1 VAYLL
6 DSDTCIFLINRKR
19 GYEAI
24 LRRLDG
30 LRYGEVLLS
39 AITLAE
45 LRYGIAK
52 STRKAHNV
60 PRLDR
65 FLARFDA
72 RAFDEEAAKAYGPI
86 RAELEGKGT
95 PIGPLDTLIAA
106 HAVSL
111 SAILVTNNENEFSRV
126 PDLRL
131 ENWFADRGF

>member
-1 VAYLL
+1 MAYLL
-6 DSDTCIFLINRKR
+6 DTDTCIFLLNRKR

-45 LRYGIAK
+45 LRHGIAK
-52 STRKAHNV
+52 STRKEQEL
-60 PRLDR
+60 PRLER
-65 FLARFDA
+65 VLARFDA
-72 RAFDEEAAKAYGPI
+72 RDFDEGAAQAYGPI
-86 RAELEGKGT
+86 RAELERKGT

-111 SAILVTNNENEFSRV
+111 NAILVTNNEGEFSRV
-126 PDLRL
+126 PNLRL
-131 ENWFADRGF
+131 ENWFTDPAP